1 MYLRLCIQCSGGYM
15 QVNLSTLTEVDYT
28 QTLEKIEQ
36 SYTENPKKGKAKR
49 ALVARLRQSP
59 SYQYELEVIAKDEA
73 AVVVGHVMLSKIN
86 IVAQD
91 AKYPAL
97 ELASLSVDP
106 EVRAQGIGKALVN
119 AVEERAR
126 AENFNTIIVS
136 GAPDYFEQLGY
147 EKAEIYDI
155 YSDESTLEQLQVKFL
170 WDQLTDYP
178 HGKVKDADVV

>member
-1 MYLRLCIQCSGGYM
+1 
-15 QVNLSTLTEVDYT
+15 
-28 QTLEKIEQ
+28 
-36 SYTENPKKGKAKR
+36 
-49 ALVARLRQSP
+49 
-59 SYQYELEVIAKDEA
+59 
-73 AVVVGHVMLSKIN
+73 MLSKIN

-106 EVRAQGIGKALVN
+106 EVRGQGIGKALVN

>member
-1 MYLRLCIQCSGGYM
+1 MLMHFILTMCYIMKVHVFASMHTMFRRIYASIFKHLNWSRLYS
-15 QVNLSTLTEVDYT
+15 DAR
-28 QTLEKIEQ
+28 KIEQ
-36 SYTENPKKGKAKR
+36 SYTEKSEKGKAKR

-155 YSDESTLEQLQVKFL
+155 YSDESTLEQLQVKF
-170 WDQLTDYP
+170 Y
-178 HGKVKDADVV
+178 GIN